1 MAQTSV
7 HVEVVMYAI
16 LKSGGKQYRVKAG
29 DSLKVEKID
38 QEVGAEI
45 SLDEVLLVGGEET
58 FVGTPL
64 VDKASVTAV
73 VAKQARRPKIV
84 VLKKKRRQGYR
95 KLQGHRQDFTELF
108 IKSIQSP
115 SGEVSKTDKE
125 AKVYKNED

>member
-1 MAQTSV
+1 
-7 HVEVVMYAI
+7 MYAI

-29 DSLKVEKID
+29 DSLKVEKLD
-38 QEVGAEI
+38 QEVGSEI
-45 SLDEVLLVGGEET
+45 SLSEVLLLGGGAET
-58 FVGTPL
+58 FIGTPV

-84 VLKKKRRQGYR
+84 VFKKKRRQGYR

-115 SGEVSKTDKE
+115 NGDVSKADKE
-125 AKVYKNED
+125 AKVYNKETKEA